1 MKTVSVALLNSIF
14 YPAAKLG
21 LSKKIL
27 LDAVGLDQQIFDD
40 VENRVP
46 SRYCG
51 TLLKAAVE
59 LSGDKNIPLFIGQH
73 VQPIHFNIFGYLL
86 LNAPTV
92 KDIYVRC
99 LDYQGI
105 VGDGLHISFEERSQ
119 TGHALVKIADP
130 DMLELRNYTM
140 AFHFA
145 VHVNMHRQLVGKL
158 INPEALY
165 FDHPAP
171 ENLEPYKSFFGCEL
185 NFNAGRY
192 ELVFKR
198 EQLDD
203 SIAHAN
209 PQLYTM
215 FQKLADDILLK
226 IVDKQHISWK
236 VSRHLLDLLH
246 SNEATIETVAGKMA
260 LGIRTL
266 QRKLR
271 DEGLSFNELLTNV
284 RKELAIQ
291 HLSHQQLSI
300 TEISYLLGFSEPS
313 VFHRSFK
320 KWTGQTPKD
329 FRHTNNSPPY

>member
-14 YPAAKLG
+14 YPASKLG
-21 LSKKIL
+21 LSKKML
-27 LDAVGLDQQIFDD
+27 LDAVGLNEQVFEDA
-40 VENRVP
+40 ENRVP
-46 SRYCG
+46 CHYIG
-51 TLLKAAVE
+51 ALLKAAADF
-59 LSGDKNIPLFIGQH
+59 SGDENIPLFIGQH

-99 LDYQGI
+99 LDYQEI
-105 VGDGLHISFEERSQ
+105 VGDGLHLSFEERAQ
-119 TGHALVKIADP
+119 TANVLVKIIDP
-130 DMLELRNYTM
+130 EMHELRSYTM

-145 VHVNMHRQLVGKL
+145 MHVNMHRQLVAKL
-158 INPEALY
+158 TNPEALY

-171 ENLEPYKSFFGCEL
+171 ENPDPYKSFFGCQL
-185 NFNAGRY
+185 NFDAGRY

-198 EQLDD
+198 EFLDD

-226 IVDKQHISWK
+226 IADKQHISWK

-271 DEGLSFNELLTNV
+271 EEGLSFNELLTNV
-284 RKELAIQ
+284 RKELAMQ

-329 FRHTNNSPPY
+329 FRHTNNRLHH